1 MNEWAQSRHLPGK
14 FIGSTGARILSVEE
28 LGPSHPRYNAW
39 AKKVVNKIINL
50 FLKERLISLFLYTN

>member
-39 AKKVVNKIINL
+39 AKKVS
-50 FLKERLISLFLYTN
+50 F